1 LKNSKWRPEPTQKN
15 GATPKSQTIRII
27 KFSKMKTLAF
37 ISGALFSSLTV
48 LGVLFKIQHWPGA
61 AQLLVFGLA
70 GLALIFIPSFAK
82 YKYDKD
88 K

>member
-1 LKNSKWRPEPTQKN
+1 MNIK
-15 GATPKSQTIRII
+15 I
-27 KFSKMKTLAF
+27 KFSNMKKLVF

-48 LGVLFKIQHWPGA
+48 FGTLFKIMHWYSCDV
-61 AQLLVFGLA
+61 LLILGYT

-82 YKYDKD
+82 YQFDKD

>member
-1 LKNSKWRPEPTQKN
+1 
-15 GATPKSQTIRII
+15 
-27 KFSKMKTLAF
+27 MKKLAF

-48 LGVLFKIQHWPGA
+48 LGLLFKIQHWPGA
-61 AQLLVFGLA
+61 SILLVFGLA
-70 GLALIFIPSFAK
+70 GLALIFSPSFAK